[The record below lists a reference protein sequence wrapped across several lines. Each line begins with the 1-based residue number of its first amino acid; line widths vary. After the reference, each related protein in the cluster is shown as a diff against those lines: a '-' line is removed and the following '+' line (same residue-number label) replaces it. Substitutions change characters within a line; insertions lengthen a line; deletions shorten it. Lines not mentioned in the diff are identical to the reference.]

1 MADRVT
7 GDAVPFPHNVTGVA
21 AMSRLSIPAVAFAVG
36 LGAMSASHAQ
46 GTPQRQSPPR
56 APATQYF
63 VDVATHASPSMPGG
77 IPIPGMGGGQNS
89 NEFGNT
95 RAMSKGKFVDLAL
108 VTRNKPGG
116 TQGIHAI
123 PPGFKLGASLPLVP
137 LTATP
142 RGESDTPG
150 ERPRGRILIYWGCG
164 EAIGTGQ
171 PRTIDLT
178 APGADFARAFSGRF
192 VPERGARAA
201 PGWAVWPNPQDRR
214 LVPGDASLTGDH
226 AVSGDGVPASLK
238 FALGTTHDFMP
249 SIELTARGDVAA
261 SIGLEWKPVTR
272 ALGFFAAA
280 MSSKGND
287 MILWTSSEQAEAGF
301 GLLDYLPPASVERWI
316 RERVLLPASATS
328 CRVPRGIF
336 AGADGAMARLIA
348 YGPELNIV
356 HPPRPANPEWSAR
369 VRVKSTSMVLLG
381 IEGGVRGGGGSS
393 NPTNPLNILRGILR

>member
-1 MADRVT
+1 MHRLQALAFT
-7 GDAVPFPHNVTGVA
+7 VA
-21 AMSRLSIPAVAFAVG
+21 ACL
-36 LGAMSASHAQ
+36 SASNAAHAQ
-46 GTPQRQSPPR
+46 GTPQRQSQAR

-63 VDVATHASPSMPGG
+63 IDVATHASPSMPGG
-77 IPIPGMGGGQNS
+77 FPIPGMGGGQNS

-95 RAMSKGKFVDLAL
+95 RGMSQGKYVDLAL

-116 TQGIHAI
+116 TQGTHAI
-123 PPGFKLGASLPLVP
+123 PPAFKLGASLPLVP
-137 LTATP
+137 LTTTP
-142 RGESDTPG
+142 RGEMDSPS

-164 EAIGTGQ
+164 EAVGNGQ
-171 PRTIDLT
+171 PRTIDLSS
-178 APGADFARAFSGRF
+178 PNADFARAFSGRF

-201 PGWAVWPNPQDRR
+201 PGWAVWPNPQDRKS
-214 LVPGDASLTGDH
+214 VPRDASLVGDH
-226 AVSGDGVPASLK
+226 AVSGDGVQASLK
-238 FALGTTHDFMP
+238 FAISATHDFMP
-249 SIELTARGDVAA
+249 SIDLTARGDLAGSV
-261 SIGLEWKPVTR
+261 GLEWKPVSH

-381 IEGGVRGGGGSS
+381 VEGGGRGGGGS
-393 NPTNPLNILRGILR
+393 NPANPLNVLRGIFR